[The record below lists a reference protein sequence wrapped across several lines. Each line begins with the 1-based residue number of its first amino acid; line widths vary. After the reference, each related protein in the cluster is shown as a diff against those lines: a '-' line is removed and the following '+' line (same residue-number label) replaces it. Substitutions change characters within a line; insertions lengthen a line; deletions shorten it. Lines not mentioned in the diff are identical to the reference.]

1 MQLSE
6 GELYRLSQRVF
17 FALGFPAGADYEA
30 AMAVKWLAA
39 HGFPAVNQLH
49 SKIPELRACPYQSVE
64 ISQDAR
70 GGFELNTS
78 KDIGYFAVF
87 EAVEFI
93 CAGVSSKEI
102 ESSTALI
109 SGLKIPSLLIPLALR
124 WSNTGLVFDIQIS
137 TAHLFFDNGLLWT
150 NFELNK
156 LGLLL
161 DNSNARLWC
170 NSCELTNRKAEKAKS
185 ELVLQDLNSY
195 RDTGR
200 ASGLQV
206 DDKIWFD
213 LKTVAYEGFVPES
226 ELSRQHGA
234 GAEAGDSD

>member
-17 FALGFPAGADYEA
+17 FALGFPAGADQEA
-30 AMAVKWLAA
+30 AMAIKWLAA

-64 ISQDAR
+64 ISQGAR

-78 KDIGYFAVF
+78 KDAGYFAVF

-102 ESSTALI
+102 ELSTALI
-109 SGLKIPSLLIPLALR
+109 SGLKIPSLLLPLALR

-150 NFELNK
+150 NFELNN
-156 LGLLL
+156 LGLML
-161 DNSNARLWC
+161 DNSSARVLC
-170 NSCELTNRKAEKAKS
+170 NSC
-185 ELVLQDLNSY
+185 
-195 RDTGR
+195 
-200 ASGLQV
+200 
-206 DDKIWFD
+206 
-213 LKTVAYEGFVPES
+213 
-226 ELSRQHGA
+226 
-234 GAEAGDSD
+234 